1 MCIPQYSNKSIRQI
15 IHVIHLIHLIFL
27 EVSPIPL
34 TVAVL
39 KLNLRDAEMIPV
51 YRKTLN
57 NMLLKRI
64 FWNYS

>member
-1 MCIPQYSNKSIRQI
+1 MCIPQYSNKSMRQI
-15 IHVIHLIHLIFL
+15 IHVIHLIFL

-51 YRKTLN
+51 YRKPLN